1 MATFSDLPPELVDKI
16 FSSLPAADVCRSRVS
31 NETNQVFKDYFS
43 GVHFL
48 TQVPNDPR
56 FDVPDDGVMSVLGQ
70 VTSYLKVY
78 GIKSVLQCMRK
89 VENRYYTIQGMEET
103 YIRYVLEAVNH
114 LFPRTPTGE
123 RITIGTAHDVYSIP
137 ASLEDAGHRR
147 VSREAAD
154 GLKKLQEVLW
164 GGVREPRGMWGVV
177 PSRSFICLKDIAVMV
192 DRRGEAYVT
201 QAWNDAFDLEL
212 TYFNTDPI
220 LAMSRW
226 TPANRCLFCNRWLNR
241 PFDWFRRSG
250 SGCRSRYARGID
262 RFSNT
267 RPALVEVDI

>member
-164 GGVREPRGMWGVV
+164 GASE
-177 PSRSFICLKDIAVMV
+177 
-192 DRRGEAYVT
+192 
-201 QAWNDAFDLEL
+201 
-212 TYFNTDPI
+212 
-220 LAMSRW
+220 
-226 TPANRCLFCNRWLNR
+226 NRV
-241 PFDWFRRSG
+241 G
-250 SGCRSRYARGID
+250 
-262 RFSNT
+262 T
-267 RPALVEVDI
+267 RPARVRT